1 MDPKTIVSS
10 DSPPGFWPGTLR
22 CGRWSYA
29 AVIVGDAS
37 VGRATHA
44 FRVEVCDGAVD
55 ILSIRDPEGCV
66 HVPW

>member
-1 MDPKTIVSS
+1 M
-10 DSPPGFWPGTLR
+10 R
-22 CGRWSYA
+22 CGGRYA

-37 VGRATHA
+37 ARRATHA

-66 HVPW
+66 HVGGVA